1 MLFLFIRRTADS
13 PKRITTNSR
22 QSKENYR
29 HISVLQIFGNVFE
42 KLIYDS
48 VYRHLC
54 NNDILTPRQSG
65 FRPGDSTV
73 NQLLAIA
80 HKTYSAFEATPTEET
95 RAVFLDLSK
104 AFDRV

>member
-1 MLFLFIRRTADS
+1 M
-13 PKRITTNSR
+13 
-22 QSKENYR
+22 
-29 HISVLQIFGNVFE
+29 FGKVFE

-54 NNDILTPRQSG
+54 NNDILTPHQFG

-73 NQLLAIA
+73 NQLLAVA
-80 HKTYSAFEATPTEET
+80 HKIYSAFEATPTEET

-104 AFDRV
+104 ALDRVGMKCYYKALNVMGYQVVFFPSLQASLQIENKE